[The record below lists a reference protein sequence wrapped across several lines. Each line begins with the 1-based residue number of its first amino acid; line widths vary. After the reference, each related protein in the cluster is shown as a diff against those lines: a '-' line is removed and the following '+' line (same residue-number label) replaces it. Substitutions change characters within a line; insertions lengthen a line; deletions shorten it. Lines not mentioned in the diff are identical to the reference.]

1 MKRRISYKTIKYL
14 LLAALLLSLIP
25 LLALGFFAVPVAD
38 DYSYGAYAHLAY
50 AESGSLAAALS
61 GALEKTV
68 ESYLNW
74 QGTFSAIFLMSMQP
88 AVFSEAL
95 YALNPFIMLAAY
107 VLGSF
112 MFCRAFFAKLPGL
125 ERDLGDIA
133 AALLCLVSVQLMPS
147 PVQGLYWFNGAVYY
161 VFFHGL
167 ALAACSAA
175 LSLVRNGGVARCA
188 ALCLMCLVLG
198 GGNYVTALALSVLA
212 VAAMVLLVLKKDR
225 GWKRLVLPAAILLIS
240 FAASIAAPG
249 NAVRQA
255 AQDNTPGVVK
265 AVLMSFQSALAY
277 GWEWMTFPVLGL
289 LVALALIFRPA
300 LSKSEF
306 SFPAPLL
313 LSVFSFCLFSAM
325 FCPPVY
331 ALGTVGEPRV
341 LNIIY
346 FSYLL
351 LLALNLVYWLGWL
364 CRRGKTA
371 AAEDGVK
378 VVGLGVAALL
388 LALCCGVSML
398 GGTGFS
404 SVGAV
409 STLASGEAGAYRD
422 SALRR
427 FELLKDESLDD
438 VQLEDFPVKPYLLY
452 FDDITRDPA
461 DWRNED
467 ISTFYGKNSVV
478 LK

>member
-1 MKRRISYKTIKYL
+1 
-14 LLAALLLSLIP
+14 
-25 LLALGFFAVPVAD
+25 
-38 DYSYGAYAHLAY
+38 
-50 AESGSLAAALS
+50 
-61 GALEKTV
+61 
-68 ESYLNW
+68 
-74 QGTFSAIFLMSMQP
+74 
-88 AVFSEAL
+88 
-95 YALNPFIMLAAY
+95 
-107 VLGSF
+107 
-112 MFCRAFFAKLPGL
+112 
-125 ERDLGDIA
+125 
-133 AALLCLVSVQLMPS
+133 
-147 PVQGLYWFNGAVYY
+147 
-161 VFFHGL
+161 
-167 ALAACSAA
+167 
-175 LSLVRNGGVARCA
+175 
-188 ALCLMCLVLG
+188 
-198 GGNYVTALALSVLA
+198 VTALTLSVLA
-212 VAAMVLLVLKKDR
+212 VAAVGLLVLKKDR
-225 GWKRLVLPAAILLIS
+225 GWKWLVLPAAILLIS

-277 GWEWMTFPVLGL
+277 GWEWMTLPVLGL

-313 LSVFSFCLFSAM
+313 LSAFSFCLFSAM

-378 VVGLGVAALL
+378 AVGLGIAALL

-427 FELLKDESLDD
+427 FELLKDESLED

-452 FDDITRDPA
+452 FDDITRDPD

>member
-14 LLAALLLSLIP
+14 LLAALLLSLVP

-50 AESGSLAAALS
+50 AESGSIAAALS

-95 YALNPFIMLAAY
+95 YALTPFIMLAAY

-112 MFCRAFFAKLPGL
+112 MFCRAFFARLPGL

-167 ALAACSAA
+167 ALAACAAA
-175 LSLVRNGGVARCA
+175 LSLVRNGGAVRCA

-212 VAAMVLLVLKKDR
+212 VAAVGLLVLKKDR
-225 GWKRLVLPAAILLIS
+225 GWKRLLLPAAILFIS

-277 GWEWMTFPVLGL
+277 GWEWMTLPVLGL

-313 LSVFSFCLFSAM
+313 LSAFSLCLFSAM

-346 FSYLL
+346 FSHLL

-378 VVGLGVAALL
+378 AVGLGVAALL
-388 LALCCGVSML
+388 LALCCGISML